1 MKESN
6 MIASSLLALVEAE
19 ADLGGGGAGVGGLLV
34 QVVLTVL
41 MIAALWKVFTKAG
54 EPGWAAIVP
63 IYNFFVML
71 KIAGKPAWWIV
82 LMFIP
87 IANFIV
93 LILVAMSIA
102 KNFNKSGGFGI
113 GLALLPIVFYPLLA
127 FGDAQF
133 SPQR

>member
-1 MKESN
+1 
-6 MIASSLLALVEAE
+6 MIASSLLALAQAE
-19 ADLGGGGAGVGGLLV
+19 GDGGGAAGGVGGLLV

>member
-1 MKESN
+1 

-41 MIAALWKVFTKAG
+41 MVAALWKVFTKAG

-63 IYNFFVML
+63 LYNFFVML

>member
-1 MKESN
+1 